1 VTHARLK
8 GAELTSS
15 IGAGVLGAGLALLVA
30 HRLATQAIPI
40 LLVGLLMHVRGTF
53 DKHRLEG
60 RAGAPPLWW
69 ARLLWWGCC
78 VGVLLMVVHFIVGS

>member
-1 VTHARLK
+1 
-8 GAELTSS
+8 
-15 IGAGVLGAGLALLVA
+15 
-30 HRLATQAIPI
+30 
-40 LLVGLLMHVRGTF
+40 MHVRGTF